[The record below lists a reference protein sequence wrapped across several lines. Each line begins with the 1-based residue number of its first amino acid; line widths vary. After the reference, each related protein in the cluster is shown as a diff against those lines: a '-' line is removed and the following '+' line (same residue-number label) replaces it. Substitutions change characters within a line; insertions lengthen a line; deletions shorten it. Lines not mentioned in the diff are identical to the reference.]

1 MNTKIIV
8 ILYTFKTNVM
18 IQSQAPAPPSHMQM
32 DGITITLA
40 GTGFNSSHLPAKL
53 TRFSWPFSVFS
64 RDKCPNSTLEQV
76 TYKGILTPFMFFL
89 SYSTS

>member
-1 MNTKIIV
+1 MHGMNTKIIV

-53 TRFSWPFSVFS
+53 TSIHGLFQSF
-64 RDKCPNSTLEQV
+64 LETNAQ
-76 TYKGILTPFMFFL
+76 TAP
-89 SYSTS
+89 